1 VELETQDMVLRGIE
15 SVAVSGTTVVAQAL
29 PHQGDLDGASVFAKS
44 RAGWTRVAELK
55 VAAGQLVDSVAIS
68 GKTAIVGTFTN
79 GGAHVRSYAY
89 VFTETATGWTHVA
102 DLKASYYGTQV
113 QVAISGNTVVVGAN
127 GYPSGPS
134 GRAYIFTRTGAS
146 WTRVAELKGPD
157 TGVGE
162 YFGLR
167 VAISGTSVVVGEFV
181 REGHTFVFQG

>member
-1 VELETQDMVLRGIE
+1 
-15 SVAVSGTTVVAQAL
+15 
-29 PHQGDLDGASVFAKS
+29 
-44 RAGWTRVAELK
+44 
-55 VAAGQLVDSVAIS
+55 
-68 GKTAIVGTFTN
+68 
-79 GGAHVRSYAY
+79 
-89 VFTETATGWTHVA
+89 VA